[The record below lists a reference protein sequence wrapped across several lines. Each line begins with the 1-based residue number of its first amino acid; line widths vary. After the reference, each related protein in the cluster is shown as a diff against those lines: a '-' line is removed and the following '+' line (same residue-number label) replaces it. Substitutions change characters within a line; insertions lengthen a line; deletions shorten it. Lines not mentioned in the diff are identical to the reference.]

1 MTYNA
6 AFPWIRVGRRSPHTV
21 HERDS
26 TMRRWH
32 GAVATLA
39 TVAALTGIILGVSVT
54 AQQQKVGAA
63 AESKDMQLVGYHDLQ
78 ARSAYQPTI
87 KKQGDRTILYVG
99 HHGGEQMNTLTG
111 RMEKNGTSILD
122 ITNPRQPRYL
132 AHIIGEDGAGEQ
144 GGAQMSRVCLG
155 TELPRADRNKA
166 YLLRSYGN
174 SGHEIWDV
182 SDPAKP
188 TKILTLLQGLRNTH
202 KSAWEC
208 DTGIAYVVSGD
219 PAWRTRRMTKI
230 YDLGDPANPKFI
242 RDFGL
247 PGQQPGA
254 TVMPIPTELH
264 GPISLGPKG
273 NRVYFAYGT
282 ARAGV
287 VQIVDREK
295 LLNGPTEPTDANLL
309 YPQISRADLPPDA
322 GAHTAF
328 PLLGYVLPEF
338 AKHKLPPNAPQPG
351 SGHEHGTEVPIVST
365 QAHRDFLAVISE
377 SLEEECLE
385 PRQMVR
391 MMDITFE
398 NRPIGAS
405 TWTVPEASGNFC
417 ERGGRFGAHS
427 APENVTP
434 IDYGRVLF
442 VSFVNP
448 GLRALDVRD
457 PFNVKEIGYYVPAIT
472 AKTDK
477 RCVGEGAAQR
487 CKVAIQS
494 NNVEVDDRGYVYV
507 VDRANTGVHIV
518 ELSGA
523 ARRVANY
530 PAGTN

>member
-1 MTYNA
+1 
-6 AFPWIRVGRRSPHTV
+6 
-21 HERDS
+21 
-26 TMRRWH
+26 MRRWQV
-32 GAVATLA
+32 AVTAVVFIGLIGG
-39 TVAALTGIILGVSVT
+39 VALT
-54 AQQQKVGAA
+54 AQQQKVGAP
-63 AESKDMQLVGYHDLQ
+63 AESKDMQLVGYNDLQ

-87 KKQGDRTILYVG
+87 KKQGDRYIAYIG
-99 HHGGEQMNTLTG
+99 HHGGEQMNAMTG
-111 RMEKNGTSILD
+111 RMEKNGTSIID
-122 ITNPRQPRYL
+122 VTNPRQPRYL
-132 AHIIGEDGAGEQ
+132 SHIIGEDGAGEQ
-144 GGAQMSRVCLG
+144 GGAQMSRVCMG
-155 TELPRADRNKA
+155 SELPRADRSKV

-182 SDPAKP
+182 TDPAKP

-230 YDLGDPANPKFI
+230 YDLGNPADPKFI

-254 TVMPIPTELH
+254 TVMPVPTELH

-282 ARAGV
+282 NRAGV
-287 VQIVDREK
+287 VQIVDRDK
-295 LLNGPTEPTDANLL
+295 LLNGPKEPTDANLM
-309 YPQISRADLPPDA
+309 YPQISRLDLPPDA
-322 GAHTAF
+322 GAHTAL

-338 AKHKLPPNAPQPG
+338 AKQKLPPNAPQPG
-351 SGHEHGTEVPIVST
+351 SGHDHGSEVPINSL
-365 QAHRDFLAVISE
+365 QAHRDFIAVISE

-385 PRQMVR
+385 PRQLVR
-391 MMDITFE
+391 MVDITFE
-398 NRPIGAS
+398 NRPIGAT

-417 ERGGRFGAHS
+417 DRGGRFGTHS
-427 APENVTP
+427 SQENFTP
-434 IDYGRVLF
+434 IYYNKVLF
-442 VSFVNP
+442 VTYFNA

-457 PFNVKEIGYYVPAIT
+457 PLNIKEIAYYIPAIT

-477 RCVGEGAAQR
+477 RCIGEGAAER

-494 NNVEVDDRGYVYV
+494 NNVEVDERGYVYV
-507 VDRANTGVHIV
+507 VDRANTGMHVL

-530 PAGTN
+530 PVGSTN